1 MIENIRKIV
10 VLLFVY
16 IGQFVSYICMYDLV
30 YRVFNFFIKCFYT
43 GIMKR
48 FFKSFG
54 SESLINSKF
63 RYLKGLKYISIGKN
77 TVLEGN
83 IELTAYDSY
92 RNQKIFQ
99 PSIIIGDNCH
109 IGMNAKIT
117 AIHSVVIG
125 NGVLTGRNV
134 LITDNAHGESV
145 ASYIPP
151 GDRCLVSKGST
162 VIEDNVWLGDN
173 VSILPGVHVGKGCI
187 VGTNSVVTKNVPPY
201 CVVGGIPA
209 KVLKNMK

>member
-1 MIENIRKIV
+1 
-10 VLLFVY
+10 
-16 IGQFVSYICMYDLV
+16 
-30 YRVFNFFIKCFYT
+30 
-43 GIMKR
+43 MKR

-54 SESLINSKF
+54 SGSLINSKF

-117 AIHSVVIG
+117 TIQKYTSSAE
-125 NGVLTGRNV
+125 GV
-134 LITDNAHGESV
+134 
-145 ASYIPP
+145 
-151 GDRCLVSKGST
+151 
-162 VIEDNVWLGDN
+162 
-173 VSILPGVHVGKGCI
+173 
-187 VGTNSVVTKNVPPY
+187 
-201 CVVGGIPA
+201 IPA
-209 KVLKNMK
+209 SSSAGPETLLAAIEIPIPVPHTTIP

>member
-1 MIENIRKIV
+1 
-10 VLLFVY
+10 
-16 IGQFVSYICMYDLV
+16 
-30 YRVFNFFIKCFYT
+30 
-43 GIMKR
+43 
-48 FFKSFG
+48 
-54 SESLINSKF
+54 
-63 RYLKGLKYISIGKN
+63 
-77 TVLEGN
+77 
-83 IELTAYDSY
+83 
-92 RNQKIFQ
+92 
-99 PSIIIGDNCH
+99 
-109 IGMNAKIT
+109 MNAKIT